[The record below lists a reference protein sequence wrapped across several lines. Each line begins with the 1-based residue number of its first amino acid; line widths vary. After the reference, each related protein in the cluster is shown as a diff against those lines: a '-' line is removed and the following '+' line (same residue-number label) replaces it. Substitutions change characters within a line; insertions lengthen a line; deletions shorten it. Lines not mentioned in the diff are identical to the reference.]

1 MHVWFGSISSLIW
14 MLFHFKKELI
24 KEELIKTDL
33 ERPDEYNLMENKL
46 IFVVLIEK
54 PLYLSQ
60 KLFL

>member
-14 MLFHFKKELI
+14 MLFHFKK
-24 KEELIKTDL
+24 ELIKTDL

-54 PLYLSQ
+54 PVYLSQ